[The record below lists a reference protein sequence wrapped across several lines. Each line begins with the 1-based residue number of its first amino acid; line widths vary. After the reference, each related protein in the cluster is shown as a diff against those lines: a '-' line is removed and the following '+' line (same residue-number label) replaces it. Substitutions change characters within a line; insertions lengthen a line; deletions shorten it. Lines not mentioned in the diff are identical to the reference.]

1 MDGGDSVG
9 LVLFSGIATA
19 GQRSAIAQIDTV
31 ARSLSKIWIPVWCI
45 TEDPITLRSNEIEFN
60 RRPMMNF
67 RFLQLGKSVGSCLI
81 LQGLLLLLI
90 SSILKVDPLQPAHYN
105 STSFFWENWDVDQ
118 PQPIP
123 QMP

>member
-1 MDGGDSVG
+1 MV
-9 LVLFSGIATA
+9 IT
-19 GQRSAIAQIDTV
+19 QRTAIAQIDTV
-31 ARSLSKIWIPVWCI
+31 ERSLSKIWIPVWCI
-45 TEDPITLRSNEIEFN
+45 TEDPIALRSNETEFN
-60 RRPMMNF
+60 LRPMMNF

-90 SSILKVDPLQPAHYN
+90 SSILKVDPWQPVHSSSA
-105 STSFFWENWDVDQ
+105 SFFWDNWDMDQ